1 MKLKWALSR
10 TWVLKDVWHWPRG
23 LGHPCNPMLSTS
35 PGMRQGNDHGSQYR
49 SAIYPTSAEHM
60 GAALRSKEDY
70 QKVGPISLP
79 GHLWGKSLV
88 LGTWPCVPFACFGK
102 FLSAS
107 WNRGLLPCRMEMEM
121 ASMCSYACLLKSDY
135 PDEYTTWHQI
145 SLSLWVSISL
155 WVSLSFFLLSVLICL
170 GCHDKALQMGYLNS
184 RNPWSHGSAESQG
197 VESHSVGRT
206 ESAQGLSPGL
216 VAGCL
221 LPVFSSSALCAP
233 VSGSKLIPFVTTP
246 VMLGQGLS

>member
-1 MKLKWALSR
+1 MLPACSR
-10 TWVLKDVWHWPRG
+10 RVVPGWNWNEHLAGCESWRTSDTG
-23 LGHPCNPMLSTS
+23 LVAQATPSNPLLSTS

-88 LGTWPCVPFACFGK
+88 LGTWPWVPFACFGK

-107 WNRGLLPCRMEMEM
+107 WNRGLLPSRMETEM
-121 ASMCSYACLLKSDY
+121 ASMCSYACLLKSDH

-145 SLSLWVSISL
+145 SLSLSE
-155 WVSLSFFLLSVLICL
+155 SLSLFFFFL
-170 GCHDKALQMGYLNS
+170 Y
-184 RNPWSHGSAESQG
+184 
-197 VESHSVGRT
+197 
-206 ESAQGLSPGL
+206 
-216 VAGCL
+216 
-221 LPVFSSSALCAP
+221 
-233 VSGSKLIPFVTTP
+233 
-246 VMLGQGLS
+246 